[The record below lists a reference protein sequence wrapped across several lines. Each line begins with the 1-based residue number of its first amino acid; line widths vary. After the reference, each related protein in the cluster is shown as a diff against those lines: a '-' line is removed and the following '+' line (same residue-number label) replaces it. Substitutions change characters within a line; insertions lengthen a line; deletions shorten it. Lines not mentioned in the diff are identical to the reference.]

1 MGKAGC
7 ASGWRRPRCLI
18 CRISMLPARPN
29 SLILLPGMMCD
40 DRLFATQI
48 TRLCHEFED
57 KVEVIVPVLDTADTI
72 KGLAHNIIAEAPA
85 SFALAGLSMG
95 GIVAMEILAQAP
107 ERINRLA
114 LMDTN
119 PLAETNEGLVR
130 RDRQIQ
136 DVQNG
141 LLKQGIMD
149 EMKPLYLAENPHKQ
163 AILDLCMDMALSLGE
178 VVFIRQSCALR
189 DRPDQTATL
198 APAHCPTL
206 ILYGA
211 EDRLCPPERH
221 YLMKQLIPHATLA
234 EIEGAGHLPPLEAP
248 EASYDHLR
256 AWLNQDS

>member
-1 MGKAGC
+1 MNLKIRWSDC
-7 ASGWRRPRCLI
+7 ACSGHSRH
-18 CRISMLPARPN
+18 N
-29 SLILLPGMMCD
+29 
-40 DRLFATQI
+40 
-48 TRLCHEFED
+48 
-57 KVEVIVPVLDTADTI
+57 

-141 LLKQGIMD
+141 LLKQVIMD

-178 VVFIRQSCALR
+178 RCLSDSPVPCVTGQTRQQR
-189 DRPDQTATL
+189 
-198 APAHCPTL
+198 
-206 ILYGA
+206 
-211 EDRLCPPERH
+211 
-221 YLMKQLIPHATLA
+221 
-234 EIEGAGHLPPLEAP
+234 
-248 EASYDHLR
+248 
-256 AWLNQDS
+256 